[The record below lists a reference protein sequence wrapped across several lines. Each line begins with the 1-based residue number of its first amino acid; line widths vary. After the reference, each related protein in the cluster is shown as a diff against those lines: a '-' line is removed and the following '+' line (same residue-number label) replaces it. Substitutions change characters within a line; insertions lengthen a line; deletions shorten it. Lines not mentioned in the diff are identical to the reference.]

1 MSSFSKGKLGFVKV
15 ILSADS
21 PVTSLVTVNLFDSD
35 LTSLGIGSFKT
46 TLSTGQSEMVIS
58 FFIPDDA
65 VFGTADIYA
74 NVFSDWPSQGGV
86 PLTGES
92 DAQVRLG

>member
-1 MSSFSKGKLGFVKV
+1 MLFRFNYFIKICHAYENFVT
-15 ILSADS
+15 I
-21 PVTSLVTVNLFDSD
+21 NLFDSE

-46 TLSTGQSEMVIS
+46 TLGSGQSEMTLS
-58 FFIPDDA
+58 FFVPNDA
-65 VFGTADIYA
+65 SFGSGDIYA

-92 DAQVRLG
+92 STQVRIQ